1 MFGHQSPVKTAE
13 VARPPVIQIESRN
26 EVISDKSK
34 TTTRIPGGVVNSSIS
49 QRDKSPTTLKM
60 HSRKRTIA
68 AADNVSPNTRQTDL
82 TKNSRSQTRP
92 FGQSSNHQPS
102 AFNNQTL
109 KLSDAIRNVTTKVG
123 AMSAL
128 NGTAAI
134 Q

>member
-1 MFGHQSPVKTAE
+1 MFGQQSPVKTAE

-34 TTTRIPGGVVNSSIS
+34 TTTRTAGGVVNSSIS

-68 AADNVSPNTRQTDL
+68 ADNVSPNTRQTDL
-82 TKNSRSQTRP
+82 TKNSRSQTRA

-109 KLSDAIRNVTTKVG
+109 KLSDAIRNVTAKVG

-128 NGTAAI
+128 NGTAAM